1 MIQRIAN
8 SLSLL
13 LVFAFSLVASAAAH
27 TVVFYESGFPSADSP
42 AASES
47 ALRTAFADA
56 EFANAAQLSSVL
68 ENSQINLLVM
78 PYGSAYPEA
87 AWPAILRYLDRG
99 GNLLA
104 LGGKPFTRAAY
115 SSGTGWLLRAPS
127 VAASL
132 ELFIHDYQQTPGSDG
147 LAFEPNHDVQPE
159 IKAFKWK
166 RAFSPVIRLSVI
178 NKYSDGGTTGDNDSE
193 ITTLA
198 WGTKDGHK
206 LAAPVFEIDHNRYRF
221 VGGRWIFVACE
232 PDVNFFSNAQEL
244 QALAQLATRQNDR
257 FTLRPRLP
265 LFLPGEALELQY
277 DGPSAGDQLQIK

>member
-87 AWPAILRYLDRG
+87 TWPAILRYLDRG

-104 LGGKPFTRAAY
+104 LGESRLHRRHMKLTESGSCASRA
-115 SSGTGWLLRAPS
+115 WR
-127 VAASL
+127 
-132 ELFIHDYQQTPGSDG
+132 
-147 LAFEPNHDVQPE
+147 
-159 IKAFKWK
+159 
-166 RAFSPVIRLSVI
+166 RRL
-178 NKYSDGGTTGDNDSE
+178 
-193 ITTLA
+193 
-198 WGTKDGHK
+198 
-206 LAAPVFEIDHNRYRF
+206 
-221 VGGRWIFVACE
+221 
-232 PDVNFFSNAQEL
+232 NF
-244 QALAQLATRQNDR
+244 
-257 FTLRPRLP
+257 
-265 LFLPGEALELQY
+265 
-277 DGPSAGDQLQIK
+277 